1 MQVAVGVLAVLVV
14 VLGVVA
20 ARQHSRLV
28 DLRARVALPTTAS
41 NDSGEHD
48 AIVIVIRNHAEV
60 AADRNPLARTLS
72 VMSPGLVRGLVHR
85 ETVSEL
91 RTRLEA
97 EGIDA
102 DVRVRRVIPRDRG
115 T

>member
-1 MQVAVGVLAVLVV
+1 MGVLAVLVV

-20 ARQHSRLV
+20 VRQHSRLV
-28 DLRARVALPTTAS
+28 DLRARVALPATVGQ
-41 NDSGEHD
+41 DGEHD

-91 RTRLEA
+91 RARLEA

-102 DVRVRRVIPRDRG
+102 DVRVRRVIPRDRD